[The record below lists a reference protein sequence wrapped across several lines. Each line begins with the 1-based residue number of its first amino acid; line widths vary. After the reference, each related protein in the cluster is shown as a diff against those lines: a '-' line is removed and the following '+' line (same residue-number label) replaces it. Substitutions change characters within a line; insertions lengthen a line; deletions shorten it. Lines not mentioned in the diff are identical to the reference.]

1 MWHLIGQDRHN
12 CAGRGVSADGNPS
25 RQEALSSVG
34 TAWNHGSWKGG
45 QRDQVQPDN
54 LSQGKKIQA
63 FPGLVL
69 EVCVSKD
76 SIQNSFE
83 ITWKEHL
90 QSPHNS
96 IQNAIFL
103 YW

>member
-1 MWHLIGQDRHN
+1 MWELPGTT
-12 CAGRGVSADGNPS
+12 ALGRVDSAIKFN
-25 RQEALSSVG
+25 RTTCLRE
-34 TAWNHGSWKGG
+34 K
-45 QRDQVQPDN
+45 
-54 LSQGKKIQA
+54 KKIQA

-83 ITWKEHL
+83 IAWKEHL
-90 QSPHNS
+90 QSPHNFT
-96 IQNAIFL
+96 QNAIFL